1 MQKDY
6 LPAWLLPEVKLASRP
21 ALLALI
27 LLLLVGLGAVL
38 AGWCTRPESAD
49 FDLLADPSSHKLDIT
64 SVQEPANS
72 VPAISSDAGLMAQGT
87 AVADGPAGLEI
98 PAPDLTDSA
107 GAYKIPDLPAET
119 PPLPSP
125 APAPISFD
133 AGNLFVESSLRGD
146 TPMIRTWKMLGY
158 PAILTAAL
166 AAAPS
171 LAEADDTAKQN
182 SDTKKVTL
190 EDINES
196 LKSVQK
202 KLEEYRLSANI
213 MGEDLQSLKNK
224 VAQLE
229 KDVSLLRS
237 RSSTS
242 NYQPTTPGTPG
253 AGAGHIRLVNTWPAT
268 VTILLNDRSFRVEP
282 GQKIDVPDVPA
293 GAFTYEV
300 LEARPDN
307 TVVQIKEKQPRT
319 LAAGETFTIHVHPH

>member
-1 MQKDY
+1 MQQDR

-27 LLLLVGLGAVL
+27 LLLLVGLGAVV
-38 AGWCTRPESAD
+38 AGWSSRPESAD

-64 SVQEPANS
+64 SAQKPANS
-72 VPAISSDAGLMAQGT
+72 VPAISSDVGLMAQGP
-87 AVADGPAGLEI
+87 AVPEGPAVLEI
-98 PAPDLTDSA
+98 PAPDPTDSP

-119 PPLPSP
+119 TPSP
-125 APAPISFD
+125 SSAPAPISFD

-171 LAEADDTAKQN
+171 WAGPDDGAKPN

-190 EDINES
+190 DDINES

-213 MGEDLQSLKNK
+213 MGEDLQTLKNK

-229 KDVSLLRS
+229 RDVGSLLRN
-237 RSSTS
+237 RTTTS
-242 NYQPTTPGTPG
+242 NYQPTTPSVGNG
-253 AGAGHIRLVNTWPAT
+253 RIHLVNTWPERIT
-268 VTILLNDRSFRVEP
+268 VLLNNRSFPLEP
-282 GQKIDVPDVPA
+282 GGQVDVSDMPA
-293 GAFTYEV
+293 GPFTYEV
-300 LEARPDN
+300 LGTRPDN
-307 TVVQIKEKQPRT
+307 TIVQIREKQPRT
-319 LAAGETFTIHVHPH
+319 LAPGETFTIHVHPR

>member
-1 MQKDY
+1 
-6 LPAWLLPEVKLASRP
+6 
-21 ALLALI
+21 
-27 LLLLVGLGAVL
+27 
-38 AGWCTRPESAD
+38 
-49 FDLLADPSSHKLDIT
+49 
-64 SVQEPANS
+64 
-72 VPAISSDAGLMAQGT
+72 
-87 AVADGPAGLEI
+87 
-98 PAPDLTDSA
+98 
-107 GAYKIPDLPAET
+107 
-119 PPLPSP
+119 
-125 APAPISFD
+125 
-133 AGNLFVESSLRGD
+133 
-146 TPMIRTWKMLGY
+146 MIRTWKMLGY

-202 KLEEYRLSANI
+202 KLEEYRLGANI

-229 KDVSLLRS
+229 KDVGLLRS
-237 RSSTS
+237 RSNTS
-242 NYQPTTPGTPG
+242 NYQPTAPPTPNS
-253 AGAGHIRLVNTWPAT
+253 GAGHVRLVNTWPAT

-282 GQKIDVPDVPA
+282 GQTIDVPDVPA

-307 TVVQIKEKQPRT
+307 TVVHIREKQPRT

>member
-1 MQKDY
+1 
-6 LPAWLLPEVKLASRP
+6 
-21 ALLALI
+21 
-27 LLLLVGLGAVL
+27 
-38 AGWCTRPESAD
+38 
-49 FDLLADPSSHKLDIT
+49 
-64 SVQEPANS
+64 
-72 VPAISSDAGLMAQGT
+72 
-87 AVADGPAGLEI
+87 
-98 PAPDLTDSA
+98 PAPDLTDSQ

-119 PPLPSP
+119 PASP
-125 APAPISFD
+125 PPTSFD
-133 AGNLFVESSLRGD
+133 AGNLFVESSLPGD

-190 EDINES
+190 EDVNES

-229 KDVSLLRS
+229 KDVNLLRS

-242 NYQPTTPGTPG
+242 NY
-253 AGAGHIRLVNTWPAT
+253 
-268 VTILLNDRSFRVEP
+268 
-282 GQKIDVPDVPA
+282 
-293 GAFTYEV
+293 
-300 LEARPDN
+300 
-307 TVVQIKEKQPRT
+307 
-319 LAAGETFTIHVHPH
+319 